1 MNIKEIKINSF
12 GNIQNKEIE
21 LTKGINLVYGK
32 NESGKST
39 LLNFIT
45 HMFYGI
51 SKNKRGK
58 VISDYDKY
66 LPWNTEE
73 FSGKIKYELD
83 AGETFEVFRN
93 FKKKDPVILDGQYED
108 VSSQYIVDKTN
119 GNQFFFEQTKMNE
132 ETFLSS
138 VVSEQEQIKIDKQT
152 QNVLIQKLANI
163 AGTGDDTISYKK
175 AMDKLNKKQTEEI
188 GTNRTQEK
196 PINIVQKNIEELEMQ
211 KKEIICLKSKIMEI
225 EKEENEMQN
234 KLAEK
239 KEELEIAKQLK
250 KIKEKEELEKEKI
263 KINKNNIEN
272 YEKEKII
279 LEKNKKENENKKE
292 KIKEKNI
299 KKWEEEKN
307 KIKNNK
313 IKKLLLILLILFIFI
328 FLIQFIFMKNNILN
342 IILGTLT
349 IVDFAI
355 FITIIFYNKNKIKKI
370 EKEIEKINEENKIK
384 QELLKNIEQEIEKNN
399 SQIEIYN
406 KNIIEQ
412 KKFIEKINE
421 KMNFEKNIEIN
432 QIKNK
437 YKKDINEKLN
447 VENLENELQEI
458 QIQEHRLQMEKE
470 NIIPKI
476 EQLASIEEELELL
489 NEQKQNLQKD
499 NMSIEIAKTALEEAY
514 QIMKQNVTP
523 KFTQELSQIMQKI
536 SNEKYKQVKLNEQ
549 EGMIV
554 EKEDGEY
561 VSIDRLSVGTITQLY
576 LSLRI
581 AVSREL
587 SNENMPIIL
596 DEAFAYYD
604 TERLKNILVYIYEEF
619 KQSQIILFTCT
630 QREKDLL
637 EKEQIPFHMITM

>member
-1 MNIKEIKINSF
+1 
-12 GNIQNKEIE
+12 
-21 LTKGINLVYGK
+21 
-32 NESGKST
+32 
-39 LLNFIT
+39 
-45 HMFYGI
+45 
-51 SKNKRGK
+51 
-58 VISDYDKY
+58 
-66 LPWNTEE
+66 
-73 FSGKIKYELD
+73 
-83 AGETFEVFRN
+83 
-93 FKKKDPVILDGQYED
+93 
-108 VSSQYIVDKTN
+108 
-119 GNQFFFEQTKMNE
+119 
-132 ETFLSS
+132 
-138 VVSEQEQIKIDKQT
+138 
-152 QNVLIQKLANI
+152 
-163 AGTGDDTISYKK
+163 
-175 AMDKLNKKQTEEI
+175 
-188 GTNRTQEK
+188 
-196 PINIVQKNIEELEMQ
+196 
-211 KKEIICLKSKIMEI
+211 
-225 EKEENEMQN
+225 
-234 KLAEK
+234 
-239 KEELEIAKQLK
+239 
-250 KIKEKEELEKEKI
+250 
-263 KINKNNIEN
+263 
-272 YEKEKII
+272 
-279 LEKNKKENENKKE
+279 
-292 KIKEKNI
+292 
-299 KKWEEEKN
+299 
-307 KIKNNK
+307 
-313 IKKLLLILLILFIFI
+313 
-328 FLIQFIFMKNNILN
+328 MKNNILN

>member
-292 KIKEKNI
+292 KKKEKNI